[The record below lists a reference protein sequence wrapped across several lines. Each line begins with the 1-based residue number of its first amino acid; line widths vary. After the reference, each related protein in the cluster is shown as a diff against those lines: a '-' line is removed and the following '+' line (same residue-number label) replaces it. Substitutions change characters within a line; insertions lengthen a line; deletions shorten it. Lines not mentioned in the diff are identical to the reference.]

1 MPNRTDTSHPS
12 GDPRF
17 KMLDMTIRRHGA
29 DRHALIE
36 VLHSAQE
43 IFGSLGEDILHYV
56 SNALHLPPSKV
67 YGVATFYN
75 FFSLKPKGRHN
86 CMVCLGTACYVK
98 KAPDILA
105 ALEKEFRVPAEQTAA
120 DGSLSLGVSRCFGSC
135 SLAPVVILDGV
146 VFGRT
151 TAADVVKAVGGKIAA
166 DQPALAEN

>member
-1 MPNRTDTSHPS
+1 MPDRSSSPHPS

-43 IFGSLGEDILHYV
+43 IFGALGEDILHYV
-56 SNALHLPPSKV
+56 SRALQLPPSKV

-98 KAPDILA
+98 NSSEILA
-105 ALEKEFRVPAEQTAA
+105 ALEREFHVPAEQTAR
-120 DGSLSLGVSRCFGSC
+120 DGSLSIGVSRCFGSC
-135 SLAPVVILDGV
+135 SLAPVVILDGEV
-146 VFGRT
+146 LGRT
-151 TAADVVKAVGGKIAA
+151 HAADVVAAVGGKIAA
-166 DQPALAEN
+166 DQPALAEK